1 MKKTSLFC
9 IVMLLLSTNSILR
22 AQDSLPRIIIGDLSI
37 YESTDSIVGEGIQG
51 YVSYDAPTNTL
62 FLNNAST
69 PFIWAY
75 RSERCLKIK
84 LIGNNSITKIL
95 TTNDS
100 CAFFGPGTL
109 NLGNS
114 SVEIALDCS
123 RTDYLALTEG
133 ATLNITASGAGI
145 FSLYDYTMDS
155 DSILHFPS
163 LIIDN
168 SSLVITAP
176 YCCQFIWD
184 WWLSDCHVVAPQ
196 DFEYQLDT
204 WTFLPSGMVSDYLE
218 IRPGTVG
225 VSEFPTAT
233 LTVYP
238 NPTDDLLF
246 VELRG
251 AGIANVAL
259 YDLQGRAVETLRA
272 TSLQNGTAALDVK
285 SLPAGVYV
293 LRVKDTDGREY
304 QQKVVRR

>member
-22 AQDSLPRIIIGDLSI
+22 AQDSLPRIIIGDVLI

-225 VSEFPTAT
+225 VPIHS
-233 LTVYP
+233 
-238 NPTDDLLF
+238 
-246 VELRG
+246 
-251 AGIANVAL
+251 
-259 YDLQGRAVETLRA
+259 
-272 TSLQNGTAALDVK
+272 
-285 SLPAGVYV
+285 
-293 LRVKDTDGREY
+293 DTDWQAWGVNGGLQIKGLSDNQTIEVMNILGQMVYDAVASGVNTFVPLKAGPYLVHINNRTV
-304 QQKVVRR
+304 KIIVK